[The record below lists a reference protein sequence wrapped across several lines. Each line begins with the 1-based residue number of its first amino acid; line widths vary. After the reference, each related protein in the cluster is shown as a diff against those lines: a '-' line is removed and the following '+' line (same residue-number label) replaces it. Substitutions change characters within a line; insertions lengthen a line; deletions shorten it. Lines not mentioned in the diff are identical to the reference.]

1 VIPGL
6 PHHVTQRGNHR
17 QDVFL
22 REEDRTI
29 YLELLRDQA
38 ALYSLSLLGYCL
50 MTNHVHNLSVP
61 ALETSLARAI
71 GGAHLRYTLQL
82 NARERWQGHL
92 WQNRFYS
99 CPLDEGYCWRV
110 LRATSS

>member
-1 VIPGL
+1 MPRLARIVIPGL

-38 ALYSLSLLGYCL
+38 ALYSLTLLGYC
-50 MTNHVHNLSVP
+50 
-61 ALETSLARAI
+61 
-71 GGAHLRYTLQL
+71 
-82 NARERWQGHL
+82 
-92 WQNRFYS
+92 
-99 CPLDEGYCWRV
+99 
-110 LRATSS
+110 